1 MPKPASSRWQRS
13 VRRISWASRIR
24 RASREKISLM
34 RMAKEHATVVILVN
48 SLGKTI
54 RNQHQ
59 KNIMHKNYR
68 QSCACSSHSG
78 EGHCYRELNTKDQLM
93 KEWDKRILKIQ
104 HLEPWYTWFQV
115 WFHNILH
122 IHEFIYEF
130 IGHEMSHMNSW
141 SWNLIW
147 IHNMNSNMNS

>member
-1 MPKPASSRWQRS
+1 
-13 VRRISWASRIR
+13 
-24 RASREKISLM
+24 
-34 RMAKEHATVVILVN
+34 MAKEHATVVILVN

-104 HLEPWYTWFQV
+104 HLEPWYT
-115 WFHNILH
+115 
-122 IHEFIYEF
+122 
-130 IGHEMSHMNSW
+130 
-141 SWNLIW
+141 
-147 IHNMNSNMNS
+147 